1 MPLRIAFPLI
11 SLVYGL
17 GNWLTYLALIVY
29 VQTQAGSSAS
39 AGTVCTRNSPAL
51 LVSGQIARAV
61 PTTGV
66 RSAWVACQVVLA
78 AMTVPAAFF
87 VSHLWVVYAY
97 AGTSMIVR
105 AVANPLLL
113 TLVSAS
119 VPRAESSAVLR
130 SVSAT
135 AAVTLAVAPALG
147 GSLLPVVGPTW
158 LLLVNAALFLC
169 VGGAVL
175 LHPRLSAAPRDAE
188 GRHREHG
195 TEPRPNGSWFR
206 LPGFAGLVRVEGA
219 DLRSWRHPFTRLWM
233 LLLIGGAVLNIIE
246 TPLVFSV
253 VHLDETVFGW
263 MLAAYGVGGL
273 LVLVSNLRTAG
284 RARTGRTAE
293 RRGTTLSGSA
303 LAAGFAMLV
312 VIASGTTPTLA
323 TAPIAILSFGFLGFG
338 GSWLSGTARAWL
350 NASFEGRGVD
360 TTKAMWT
367 WASQV
372 TLAINLVVYLTFF
385 VVFTAT
391 PAGVWVLAPA
401 LAAYGCLL
409 VALARTRPP
418 RVVAA

>member
-1 MPLRIAFPLI
+1 MPLRIFFPLI
-11 SLVYGL
+11 SLTYGV

-39 AGTVCTRNSPAL
+39 AGMFLVQTVPAL
-51 LVSGQIARAV
+51 LVAGQIARAI
-61 PTTGV
+61 PTDRV
-66 RSAWVACQVVLA
+66 RAAWVACQVVLA

-119 VPRAESSAVLR
+119 VEPAESSAVLR

-135 AAVTLAVAPALG
+135 SAVTIAVAPALG

-158 LLLVNAALFLC
+158 LLLINAVLFLC
-169 VGGAVL
+169 VGAAVL
-175 LHPRLSAAPRDAE
+175 LHARVSAALADTTARRPAQRSDVRTK
-188 GRHREHG
+188 GR
-195 TEPRPNGSWFR
+195 WFR
-206 LPGFAGLVRVEGA
+206 LPGFAALVRVEGA
-219 DLRSWRHPFTRLWM
+219 DLRSWSHPFTRLWM

-253 VHLDETVFGW
+253 MHLDETVFGW

-273 LVLVSNLRTAG
+273 LVLLSNLRTG
-284 RARTGRTAE
+284 GRTPIGGSTDRAA
-293 RRGTTLSGSA
+293 TTLSGSA
-303 LAAGFAMLV
+303 LAVGFGLLV
-312 VIASGTTPTLA
+312 VTSASTASRLLEAPT
-323 TAPIAILSFGFLGFG
+323 AIVSFGLLGFG
-338 GSWLSGTARAWL
+338 ASWLSGTARAWL
-350 NASFEGRGVD
+350 NASFGDHGAD
-360 TTKAMWT
+360 TTKAMWI

-372 TLAINLVVYLTFF
+372 TLAINLVVYLSFF
-385 VVFTAT
+385 VTYSFA

-401 LAAYGCLL
+401 LAAYGCLI
-409 VALARTRPP
+409 VVLARTRPP
-418 RVVAA
+418 RVVA